1 MSLCRNGHDLALV
14 GRIVSDHRGTYRKCL
29 ACRRAARKRENEREK
44 AKRAARGNGRGDVC
58 RNGHPRSRSRRRISG
73 ELRCRECDRLTAERR
88 RSRGSEIFTRFTPY
102 GVAHFT
108 ATHQIRDSR
117 GCYEAPRVSQFD
129 DGTVWCVKPDGYDA
143 GLYAPTLDEAL
154 RWLVEGA

>member
-14 GRIVSDHRGTYRKCL
+14 GRIVSDARGVYRKCL
-29 ACRRAARKRENEREK
+29 ACRRAAKDRENAREREK
-44 AKRAARGNGRGDVC
+44 RAASGKSRKDVC
-58 RNGHPRSRSRRRISG
+58 RNGHPRSMSRRTSSG
-73 ELRCRECDRLTAERR
+73 GLRCRECDRLTAERR
-88 RSRGSEIFTRFTPY
+88 RERGSDIFTRFTPY

-129 DGTVWCVKPDGYDA
+129 DGTVWCINPDGYNA

-154 RWLVEGA
+154 RWLMDGA